1 MALGVV
7 LFGVDSIFSVEVS
20 ESARRLGYMVVAGI
34 MTGDAEWDLR
44 GMEHLIKETEI
55 HDELLSLPVVIPWV
69 TPSLRRDR
77 WQRAKGV
84 GFTQFQT
91 IVDPTSVIAAEGPWT
106 HRAVAANGARFHVA
120 ELGQGPMVL
129 MLHGFPMFWWTWRTH
144 LLSIAEAGY
153 RAVAMD
159 LRGYGGS
166 DRPPRGYDPY
176 TLSADVAGVI
186 GSLGAEDATIV
197 GHGWGGFLAW
207 TTAALHPDSVRAI
220 APVAMA
226 HPCRLRDSL
235 RHDAD
240 QRRASRYAFGFRLQD
255 HDTQGPRPRTASFRC
270 LPWTAGNGR
279 GLWWDPAPARHSNAR
294 QTFPDS
300 DHQARKGVFG
310 TGQGS
315 YGWPVSLDLCRSG
328 QVAFRV

>member
-1 MALGVV
+1 
-7 LFGVDSIFSVEVS
+7 
-20 ESARRLGYMVVAGI
+20 
-34 MTGDAEWDLR
+34 MT
-44 GMEHLIKETEI
+44 
-55 HDELLSLPVVIPWV
+55 LP
-69 TPSLRRDR
+69 
-77 WQRAKGV
+77 
-84 GFTQFQT
+84 
-91 IVDPTSVIAAEGPWT
+91 DPTSVIAAEGPWT

-207 TTAALHPDSVRAI
+207 TTAALHPGSVRAI

-240 QRRASRYAFGFRLQD
+240 QRRASRYAFGFQRPWIPERHLVANDAAQVGDYLSSWSASDGWLTEDMDARYRSAFSLSNTAHCAVEYYRWAIRSIPRSDGRRFFADMTSRTIDVPVLQV
-255 HDTQGPRPRTASFRC
+255 QGALDPTMLPRSVMGSRAYTGGPYAWRTLHESGHFPQEEQPADFSA
-270 LPWTAGNGR
+270 LILAWLDSLGGPDQSLAEPWD
-279 GLWWDPAPARHSNAR
+279 DPAYEH
-294 QTFPDS
+294 
-300 DHQARKGVFG
+300 V
-310 TGQGS
+310 
-315 YGWPVSLDLCRSG
+315 
-328 QVAFRV
+328 